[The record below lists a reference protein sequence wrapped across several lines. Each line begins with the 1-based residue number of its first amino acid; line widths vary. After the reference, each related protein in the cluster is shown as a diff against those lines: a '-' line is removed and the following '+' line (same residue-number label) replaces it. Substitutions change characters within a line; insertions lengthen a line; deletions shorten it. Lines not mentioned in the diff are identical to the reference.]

1 MPRRTQQLKIFSAQA
16 VITASCGRRMAMT
29 IEQDAKDRETA
40 KRRFAKYRRLWIGDT
55 RWNARVDLRTIRQ
68 QKQPGIC
75 LAVLSQAANE
85 RPSQNRE
92 Q

>member
-1 MPRRTQQLKIFSAQA
+1 M
-16 VITASCGRRMAMT
+16 VMT

-68 QKQPGIC
+68 QKQLGIC
-75 LAVLSQAANE
+75 LAARSQLIAEA
-85 RPSQNRE
+85 RTSVRA
-92 Q
+92 